1 MYNESIKT
9 KFVRN
14 YTNSISMAK
23 FCETIFNK
31 IEYYELQWGA
41 DLCTRTVEEL
51 QPVINVMVGVRAR
64 SKWSTLIV
72 LKDYVKWCIGEGIP
86 DVCDGMLKINTIGL
100 DNIKIQMVSLPKH
113 LQKYL
118 DEIYDPEDMKTTD
131 NIYRCFFWLA
141 YSGMKEEDILN
152 VKCNEV
158 DLINLVVYHNGQSF
172 EIYREAIPAF
182 KNCVTLSSFVY
193 NHPLYSADKT
203 VWKTRAD
210 GDTLIRG
217 IRSLPTLN
225 SMRMTLSR
233 KAREAIDANKTNQ
246 RLSYYKVYLSGLFYR
261 MYEREKSGLSVDFT
275 DAALKFMEGKEY
287 KLEKGCKTK
296 EIKKRQII
304 NDYVEDYNRWKLAFF
319 L

>member
-86 DVCDGMLKINTIGL
+86 DACDGMLKINTIGL

-304 NDYVEDYNRWKLAFF
+304 NDYIEDYNRWKLAFF